1 MLLNEVKRGA
11 LIYVKGGFNFFSRMG
26 SIWDIKGKGSIA
38 VADHKVGDW
47 VLRHLKKEV
56 LSVGNH
62 VKIIVSKITEKVK
75 RRRIV
80 VCTSWERN

>member
-38 VADHKVGDW
+38 VADHKVGD
-47 VLRHLKKEV
+47 
-56 LSVGNH
+56 
-62 VKIIVSKITEKVK
+62 
-75 RRRIV
+75 
-80 VCTSWERN
+80 